1 MLIRPRIWKTRESS
15 NAEVQLDLITHG
27 GPIISMDP
35 ALPRPEALGIWRGR
49 IVAAGRREDVVA
61 LAGTRTRHLD
71 LAGRACVPGFID
83 AHIHLI
89 SLGLTLGYLDL
100 NPRTVRS
107 MATLLD
113 RVRDRTTHIA
123 PGEWVIGRG
132 YDHNQFADGRH
143 PTRQELDAV
152 TSAHPVALIHASGHL
167 TVVNTVALDAIR
179 SIHPRGLGGLDGGFE
194 TGLLEEDAQ
203 KFVAPFV
210 YKRPLEGTVAAIAE
224 ASRHLA
230 ALGVT
235 TVHDAGVGRTSSEE
249 IGAYQIALERG
260 LLAQRAR
267 LMVRL
272 DVLAQG
278 AAPWGLG
285 QRTGFGHS
293 RLRLGSVK
301 LVLDGTLLGRTAA
314 LEDSYPGTEER
325 GTLLI
330 PEDEFR
336 AAVADLHRRGWQC
349 AVHAIGDR
357 AVRIAVEAIE
367 AAQRAA
373 PRPDARHRI
382 EHCGLITPAL
392 IERIVTAG
400 IIPVPQPYFAA
411 ALGDGYLR
419 MLGEQRSR
427 YCYSLRSFLDAG
439 LPVPGSSDAPV
450 ASAAPLLGI
459 HSAVTR
465 RTLSGA
471 AFHPE
476 EGIIPDE
483 ALRMYTRD
491 AAYSGFDEGELGVLR
506 VGAHADFVLLSDNPL
521 TAEPDAIP
529 EIDVLATY
537 VAGRPV
543 FER

>member
-1 MLIRPRIWKTRESS
+1 
-15 NAEVQLDLITHG
+15 
-27 GPIISMDP
+27 MDP
-35 ALPRPEALGIWRGR
+35 ALPRPEALGVWRGR
-49 IVAAGRREDVVA
+49 VIAAGSLEDVMA
-61 LAGTRTRHLD
+61 LVGPGTRHLD
-71 LAGRACVPGFID
+71 LAGRACLPGFID
-83 AHIHLI
+83 AHIHVI

-107 MATLLD
+107 VASLLD
-113 RVRDRTTHIA
+113 RVRDRTMHIG

-132 YDHNQFADGRH
+132 YDHNQLADGRH
-143 PTRQELDAV
+143 PTRQELDVVAP
-152 TSAHPVALIHASGHL
+152 AHPVALVHASGHL
-167 TVVNTVALDAIR
+167 TVVNRMALEAIR
-179 SIHPRGLGGLDGGFE
+179 GVHPDGLGVLDGAFD

-203 KFVAPFV
+203 KLVASFI
-210 YKRPLEGTVAAIAE
+210 YERPVEGAVAAIAA
-224 ASRHLA
+224 ASRHLGA
-230 ALGVT
+230 VGVT
-235 TVHDAGVGRTSSEE
+235 TVHDAGVGRTSLEE

-272 DVLAQG
+272 DMLAEG
-278 AAPWGLG
+278 SAPWGLG
-285 QRTGFGHS
+285 QRTGFGDS
-293 RLRLGSVK
+293 RLRLGPVK

-314 LEDSYPGTEER
+314 LEDSYPGTKER

-336 AAVADLHRRGWQC
+336 VAVADLHRLGWQC

-367 AAQRAA
+367 GAQRAA

-392 IERIVTAG
+392 IERIAAAG

-419 MLGEQRSR
+419 VLGEQRSR

-439 LPVPGSSDAPV
+439 LPVVPGSSDAPV

-459 HSAVTR
+459 GSAVAR
-465 RTLSGA
+465 LTLSGT

-476 EGIIPDE
+476 EAVTPAE
-483 ALRMYTRD
+483 ALRMYTCD
-491 AAYSGFDEGELGVLR
+491 AAYSGFDEGEVGVLAA
-506 VGAHADFVLLSDNPL
+506 GAHADFVLLSDDPL
-521 TAEPDAIP
+521 TVEHEAIP

-537 VAGRPV
+537 VAGQPI